1 MSRSIF
7 LTLILATMLSGT
19 VASAQTEVVKPG
31 AAEISREASHQ
42 RTNTMRIHIKLEDR
56 ILTAT
61 LEDTATSRDFVS
73 LLPLILTLEDYAA
86 TEKISNLPRRL
97 SKEGAPAGSDP
108 SIGDITY
115 YSPWGNLAIF
125 YRDAAYASG
134 LIKLGAIESGIEALS
149 RPGSFRATIDLV
161 TQR

>member
-42 RTNTMRIHIKLEDR
+42 RTNTMRIHIRLEDR

-73 LLPLILTLEDYAA
+73 LLPLTLTLEDYAA

-97 SKEGAPAGSDP
+97 SKEPLQEVIRQLATSLTIRRGETWRSSVEMPLTRAG
-108 SIGDITY
+108 
-115 YSPWGNLAIF
+115 
-125 YRDAAYASG
+125 
-134 LIKLGAIESGIEALS
+134 
-149 RPGSFRATIDLV
+149 
-161 TQR
+161 

>member
-7 LTLILATMLSGT
+7 LTLILATMLSGAI
-19 VASAQTEVVKPG
+19 ASAQTEVIKPG
-31 AAEISREASHQ
+31 AAENQ
-42 RTNTMRIHIKLEDR
+42 RTNTMKIRIKLEDR

-73 LLPLILTLEDYAA
+73 LLPLTLTLEDYAA

-125 YRDAAYASG
+125 YRNAAYASG

-161 TQR
+161 EK